1 MTPPT
6 IVLMTTGGTIACTAD
21 ENGDLKPTLSGTQLA
36 AGFKGVKVRELS
48 LVDSSAM
55 SLRDIDGIRNA
66 IKEEFED
73 PAVSGVVITHGTDS
87 MEDTAMALAAFH
99 DDQRAVVLTGAQRHW
114 DHPESDGPANLAHA
128 VEVAKTHHGVCI
140 AFGGMVINAVGA
152 HKVHTEAL
160 QGFSAEDAGT
170 LLPLPDAALADAPN
184 VEIIYAWPGAPKE
197 LIIDAINRG
206 VGGLVIAALGS
217 GNMGPQLAAG
227 VRYAL
232 SVGVPVVIS
241 TRVCRG
247 SVRAT
252 YGGAGGGAQLQREG
266 TISSGAL
273 KPAQARML
281 LIAALAAGAQPREVF
296 SVLR

>member
-1 MTPPT
+1 MTPPQ
-6 IVLMTTGGTIACTAD
+6 IVLITTGGTIACTAD
-21 ENGDLKPTLSGTQLA
+21 ARGDLKPTLSGTQLA
-36 AGFKGVKVRELS
+36 TGHERVKVRELS
-48 LVDSSAM
+48 LLDSSAM
-55 SLRDIDGIRNA
+55 SLRDIDGIRAA
-66 IKEEFED
+66 IKEELAD
-73 PAVSGVVITHGTDS
+73 PEVAGVVITHGTDS

-99 DDQRAVVLTGAQRHW
+99 QDERPVVLTGAQRHW
-114 DHPESDGPANLAHA
+114 DHPESDGPANLAQA
-128 VEVAKTHHGVCI
+128 IEVARSHHGVCI
-140 AFGGMVINAVGA
+140 AFGGQVINAVGA
-152 HKVHTEAL
+152 HKVHTDEL
-160 QGFSAEDAGT
+160 QGFTGEDAGE
-170 LLPLPDAALADAPN
+170 LPPLAEAHLADAPN

-197 LIIDAINRG
+197 LILDAIARG
-206 VGGLVIAALGS
+206 VGGVVIAALGA

-232 SVGVPVVIS
+232 SVGIPVVIS

-281 LIAALAAGAQPREVF
+281 LIAALAAGASPREVF